1 MQAKSRSVGNEKLSL
16 PNIGILISMPYVVR
30 DLAPIPKLV
39 RSLQTQV
46 QWIRLTKDRKK
57 Q

>member
-1 MQAKSRSVGNEKLSL
+1 MQAKSRSVGNKKLSL
-16 PNIGILISMPYVVR
+16 PNIGILISMPQLVR